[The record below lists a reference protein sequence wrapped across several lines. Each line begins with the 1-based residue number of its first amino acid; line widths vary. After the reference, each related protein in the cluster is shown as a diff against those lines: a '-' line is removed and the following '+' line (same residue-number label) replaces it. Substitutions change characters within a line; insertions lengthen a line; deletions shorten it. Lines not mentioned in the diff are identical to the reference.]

1 VAFLGDQKSQI
12 ETPSLCLDLSRFEA
26 NLQRAAAII
35 RTAGKSWRPHASS
48 HHCPEIAIRQLHE
61 GALGVTCGNVDDAEV
76 FVSAGIGDIMIAHQP
91 VGYRRIARIAALAK
105 HANPMV
111 TCDHYVQAQALSA
124 ECVKQGVQCRTLVEL
139 NVGRERT
146 GVRPGRDALELAS
159 GIEKLPALKLCGIM
173 GYEGNVMS
181 VRDLDEKRRQI
192 HAGMGI
198 LASTCDLYRKN
209 GHCCDIVSASG
220 TDSFQESV
228 RCECLTEIRAGGV
241 IFGDPYYTRMPD
253 VDGLLPALSVLT
265 TVVSR
270 PGFDRAVLDA
280 GRTAIAAELFP
291 PTVKDWHDAK
301 VVMHDAEHIVLELG
315 PGSRELRIGDPVE
328 LIVGYATLT
337 TMLHNEILGFRNNQ
351 LEQIWP
357 IWGRRRLV

>member
-1 VAFLGDQKSQI
+1 
-12 ETPSLCLDLSRFEA
+12 
-26 NLQRAAAII
+26 
-35 RTAGKSWRPHASS
+35 
-48 HHCPEIAIRQLHE
+48 
-61 GALGVTCGNVDDAEV
+61 
-76 FVSAGIGDIMIAHQP
+76 
-91 VGYRRIARIAALAK
+91 
-105 HANPMV
+105 
-111 TCDHYVQAQALSA
+111 
-124 ECVKQGVQCRTLVEL
+124 
-139 NVGRERT
+139 
-146 GVRPGRDALELAS
+146 
-159 GIEKLPALKLCGIM
+159 
-173 GYEGNVMS
+173 
-181 VRDLDEKRRQI
+181 
-192 HAGMGI
+192 
-198 LASTCDLYRKN
+198 
-209 GHCCDIVSASG
+209 
-220 TDSFQESV
+220 
-228 RCECLTEIRAGGV
+228 
-241 IFGDPYYTRMPD
+241 
-253 VDGLLPALSVLT
+253 LLPALSVLT